1 PDAAEA
7 LGDELVLRS
16 RIARLVPPAP
26 RNLVQ
31 VLGERLREAVG
42 EGLRHDR
49 AIVVVL
55 GLEPGRELVEA
66 VPGGDRECTEMVAG
80 RGDEVGEAAVRSRV
94 AVRGLLAEEAEARLV
109 VIMDNDIVAVGRRRP
124 EAVDASRGKELPVD
138 DLVEQLLGVV
148 PQLAR
153 GRLLEDRGELALQL
167 PRIEEELP
175 VDVFA
180 KRFERRLDEPHT
192 GELRRRKLV
201 EGDAL
206 AVLLR
211 V

>member
-1 PDAAEA
+1 MTQVDAAHARSGEHRARLGEREPRVLGAQQLEELDLLAVIGAGGIPERRPDAAEA

-16 RIARLVPPAP
+16 LIARLVPPAP

-80 RGDEVGEAAVRSRV
+80 RGDEVGEAAVRSRI
-94 AVRGLLAEEAEARLV
+94 AVRGLLAQERETRAVVEHNVVAVRVCAPPAVDPARL
-109 VIMDNDIVAVGRRRP
+109 
-124 EAVDASRGKELPVD
+124 
-138 DLVEQLLGVV
+138 
-148 PQLAR
+148 
-153 GRLLEDRGELALQL
+153 
-167 PRIEEELP
+167 
-175 VDVFA
+175 
-180 KRFERRLDEPHT
+180 
-192 GELRRRKLV
+192 
-201 EGDAL
+201 
-206 AVLLR
+206 
-211 V
+211 